1 MSDKPMVDISRGG
14 IVESSHQ
21 VVAAVANVH
30 GEILAAW
37 GNADLVTFLRSS
49 AKPFQGMPLVESGA
63 AAHFGL
69 SEQELAIAC
78 ASHAGTDDHIEVV
91 HSILRKIGLSEADL
105 RCGTHTPYDT
115 KTSKKLIMAGEKPS
129 PIRHNCSGKH
139 AGMLVVTRYLDAS
152 TSTYLEPDHPVQKQ
166 ILHNFADMVA
176 MAADD
181 IIVGI
186 DGCSAPNFAIPIR
199 NAAAAY
205 ARLMDPGQF
214 STEKA
219 DSCRTIVRAMTAY
232 PEMISGEGRFDTLLM
247 QMTAAQVLSKG
258 GAEGFQG
265 IGIPPNSLGSGSPAL
280 GVALKVLDGDLGSR
294 ALSVATIG
302 VLEALGVLSAGER
315 QQLKQFDSRSIF
327 NQSDLRVGEIRSPQ
341 AVRVVFNLAN

>member
-1 MSDKPMVDISRGG
+1 MVEIIRGG
-14 IVESSHQ
+14 IIESSHLF
-21 VVAAVANVH
+21 VAAVANVQ
-30 GEILAAW
+30 GEVLATW

-49 AKPFQGMPLVESGA
+49 AKPFQGIPLVESGA
-63 AAHFGL
+63 APHFRL

-139 AGMLVVTRYLDAS
+139 AGMLAVARYLDAS
-152 TSTYLEPDHPVQKQ
+152 TSNYLETEHPVQVQ
-166 ILHNFADMVA
+166 ILHNFAEMVS
-176 MAADD
+176 MAAAD
-181 IIVGI
+181 IVVGI
-186 DGCSAPNFAIPIR
+186 DGCSAPNFAVSIR
-199 NAAAAY
+199 NAATAY
-205 ARLMDPGQF
+205 ARIMDPGQF
-214 STEKA
+214 SIEKA
-219 DSCRTIVRAMTAY
+219 DSCRAIVRAMTAY
-232 PEMISGEGRFDTLLM
+232 PEMVSGEGRFDTLLM
-247 QMTAAQVLSKG
+247 QVSSAQLLSKG

-294 ALSVATIG
+294 ALSVATIA
-302 VLEALGVLSAGER
+302 VLDALGVLSAKER
-315 QQLKQFDSRSIF
+315 QQLKQFDSRPIL
-327 NQSDLRVGEIRSPQ
+327 NQSGLHVGEIRSPQ
-341 AVRVVFNLAN
+341 TVWDVFNLTNE